1 MIILHSLEDT
11 EQLAQVVATYLSPP
25 DVLTLEGVI
34 GAGKTT
40 FTQALAR
47 AYHVDDNV
55 NSPTFTILKQYEGKV
70 PFQHFDVYRLK
81 DQYEDLGWDDLFYG
95 DAISIV
101 EWAQYIED
109 FLPEEYI
116 TLRFEV
122 IDETTR
128 HVICEAHGERF
139 EKICEAIKDAMVRD

>member
-1 MIILHSLEDT
+1 MIQLHSLEDT
-11 EQLAQVVATYLSPP
+11 ERLAQVLATHLSPP
-25 DVLTLEGVI
+25 DVLTLEGLI

-47 AYHVDDNV
+47 AFHVEGYV
-55 NSPTFTILKQYEGKV
+55 NSPTFTILKQYEGDV

-95 DAISIV
+95 DAISVV

-109 FLPEEYI
+109 FLPEEYL
-116 TLRFEV
+116 TLRFEY

-128 HVICEAHGERF
+128 HVSCEAHGERF
-139 EKICEAIKDAMVRD
+139 EKICEAIKHAMVRD